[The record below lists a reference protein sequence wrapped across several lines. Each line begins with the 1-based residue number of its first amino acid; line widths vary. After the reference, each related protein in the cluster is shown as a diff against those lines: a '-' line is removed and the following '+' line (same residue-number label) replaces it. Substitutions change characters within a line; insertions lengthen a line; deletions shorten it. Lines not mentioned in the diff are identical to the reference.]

1 MAAEI
6 PGINLRKALLG
17 VQVTKGPT
25 TLVQNTSTSL
35 FTITGGLI
43 VVTSLFGIVTTAVAN
58 TASLTAKLVT
68 TPSGGSVADLTAATG
83 ITDDAVG
90 TLYSWSYPDGDE
102 LLSQL
107 TEGGTEAPSVNFA
120 PILNPAAVLRAGT
133 IAVTVSNHDP
143 GTGAVK
149 WFLHYIPI
157 ESGASV
163 AAAA

>member
-1 MAAEI
+1 MSVYNEGAAFTKSI
-6 PGINLRKALLG
+6 LG
-17 VQVTKGPT
+17 KTVTKGPT

-43 VVTSLFGIVTTAVAN
+43 AVTSLTGIVTTAVAN

-68 TPSGGSVADLTAATG
+68 TPSGGSVADLTAATV

-90 TLYSWSYPDGDE
+90 TLYGWSYVDGDE

-120 PILNPAAVLRAGT
+120 PILRVPAVLRSGT
-133 IAVTVSNHDP
+133 IGVTVSNHDP

-149 WFLHYIPI
+149 WYLTYVPLDD
-157 ESGASV
+157 GATV
-163 AAAA
+163 AAS